1 MVLFSMVTGGKYP
14 LQIGGDTGSI
24 LIQTIYILLFF
35 VLIFFGQRIQLQLTL
50 MELGNVIG
58 QLDRMRKKGKDEAL
72 NKLKHFSKNDKLEEI
87 FNRVIDSFVIMPES
101 MDPSGIIRKLE
112 HIMDIRETR
121 FINDVKKMISNE
133 EVSESAIK
141 TMSNMVEASMALNM
155 LYKIALH
162 YYLLAKKTN
171 SYFIAAQLQM
181 QAPLILSFAKAYLQA
196 VYAFRDGAPVGDGI
210 GPLVVNKFLENKE
223 IVKKKE
229 EYVKDTSLYEINY
242 MNRRIFIVK
251 AKGPGGN
258 VGKPGEAIKKVISRM
273 KKEVKL
279 VIMIDAA
286 LKLEGEKSGSIAE
299 GVGAAI
305 GGIGVEKFKIEEI
318 VTKYNIPLYAII
330 IKMSLIEAISIMSKK
345 IATVYNDVISRIERV
360 IREETKEGDTIIV
373 AGIGNTVGIP

>member
-1 MVLFSMVTGGKYP
+1 MEPALLLGGKYI
-14 LQIGGDTGSI
+14 LQLGGDSVSI
-24 LIQTIYILLFF
+24 LIQTLYILLFF
-35 VLIFFGQRIQLQLTL
+35 ILIFFGQRIQLQLIL
-50 MELGNVIG
+50 MELGNIIG
-58 QLDRMRKKGKDEAL
+58 QLDRMRNRGQEEAL
-72 NKLKHFSKNDKLEEI
+72 NKLKHHSKNDKLEEI

-121 FINDVKKMISNE
+121 FISDVKKMINND
-133 EVSESAIK
+133 EVSESTIK

-181 QAPLILSFAKAYLQA
+181 QAPLIISFAKAYLQA

-210 GPLVVNKFLENKE
+210 GPLVVNKFLENKD
-223 IVKKKE
+223 IIKKKE
-229 EYVKDTSLYEINY
+229 GYVKDTSLYEVDY
-242 MNRRIFIVK
+242 LNRKIYVVK

-273 KKEVKL
+273 KKDIKL

-286 LKLEGEKSGSIAE
+286 LKLEGEKSGSVAE

-345 IATVYNDVISRIERV
+345 IASVYSDVIERIERV
-360 IREETKEGDTIIV
+360 IKEETNEGDAIIV

>member
-1 MVLFSMVTGGKYP
+1 MELVSSLLGDRYI
-14 LQIGGDTGSI
+14 LQFGGDSVSI
-24 LIQTIYILLFF
+24 LIQTLYILLFF
-35 VLIFFGQRIQLQLTL
+35 VLIFFGQRIQLQLIL

-58 QLDRMRKKGKDEAL
+58 QLDKMRLRGREEAL
-72 NKLKHFSKNDKLEEI
+72 NKLKHYSKNNRLEEI
-87 FNRVIDSFVIMPES
+87 FNRVIDSFVILPES

-121 FINDVKKMISNE
+121 FINDVKKMVSND
-133 EVSESAIK
+133 EVGESTIK

-181 QAPLILSFAKAYLQA
+181 QAPLIISFAKAYLQA

-223 IVKKKE
+223 IMRKKE
-229 EYVKDTSLYEINY
+229 GYVKDTSIYELNY
-242 MNRRIFIVK
+242 LNRKVYIVK

-273 KKEVKL
+273 KKDIKL

-318 VTKYNIPLYAII
+318 VTKYDIPLYAII

-345 IATVYNDVISRIERV
+345 IASVYNDVIKRIERV
-360 IREETKEGDTIIV
+360 IKEETNEGDAIIV

>member
-1 MVLFSMVTGGKYP
+1 
-14 LQIGGDTGSI
+14 
-24 LIQTIYILLFF
+24 
-35 VLIFFGQRIQLQLTL
+35 

-58 QLDRMRKKGKDEAL
+58 QLDRMRRRGREEAL
-72 NKLKHFSKNDKLEEI
+72 NKLKHYSKNDKLEDI

-121 FINDVKKMISNE
+121 FVNDVKKMINNDD
-133 EVSESAIK
+133 VSESQVK

-210 GPLVVNKFLENKE
+210 GPLVVKKFLEGKKIIKLKE
-223 IVKKKE
+223 N
-229 EYVKDTSLYEINY
+229 YVKDTSLYEINHL
-242 MNRRIFIVK
+242 NRRVLVVK

-258 VGKPGEAIKKVISRM
+258 VGKPGEVIKKVINRM
-273 KKEVKL
+273 KKDVKL
-279 VIMIDAA
+279 VVMIDAA

-305 GGIGVEKFKIEEI
+305 GGIGVEKFKIEEAA
-318 VTKYNIPLYAII
+318 TKYNVPLYAII

-345 IATVYNDVISRIERV
+345 IANVYSEVIDRIERV
-360 IREETKEGDTIIV
+360 IKEETNEGDTVIV

>member
-1 MVLFSMVTGGKYP
+1 MVLFPLVAGDKY
-14 LQIGGDTGSI
+14 LFQIGGDTGSI

-58 QLDRMRKKGKDEAL
+58 QLDRMRKKGRDEAL

-121 FINDVKKMISNE
+121 FINDVKKMINNE

-279 VIMIDAA
+279 VIMVDAA

-360 IREETKEGDTIIV
+360 IKEETKEGDTIIV

>member
-1 MVLFSMVTGGKYP
+1 MGLASLVFGGLP
-14 LQIGGDTGSI
+14 PALQIGGDYNL
-24 LIQTIYILLFF
+24 LIQTLYILLFF
-35 VLIFFGQRIQLQLTL
+35 VLIFFGQRIQLQLIL

-58 QLDRMRKKGKDEAL
+58 HLDRMRRMGREEAL
-72 NKLKHFSKNDKLEEI
+72 KKLKHYSKNSQLEEI
-87 FNRVIDSFVIMPES
+87 FNRVIESFVIFPES

-121 FINDVKKMISNE
+121 FINDVKKMINND
-133 EVSESAIK
+133 EVSESMIK

-181 QAPLILSFAKAYLQA
+181 QAPLIISFARAYLQA

-210 GPLVVNKFLENKE
+210 GPLVVNKFMSDKKV
-223 IVKKKE
+223 VKKKE
-229 EYVKDTSLYEINY
+229 DYVKDTSLYEIDY
-242 MNRRIFIVK
+242 MNRRVFIVK

-258 VGKPGEAIKKVISRM
+258 VGKPGEAIKKVITRM
-273 KKEVKL
+273 KKDIKL

-286 LKLEGEKSGSIAE
+286 LKLEGEKTGTIAE

-345 IATVYNDVISRIERV
+345 IASVYDDVIKRVDRV
-360 IREETKEGDTIIV
+360 IKEETNEGDAVIV